1 MRCDYQIIHVFDE
14 YLQKNQRSDTN
25 KCHLIVPDQRK
36 LSFHGTTYTFRSLM
50 QSIVQKKIINCKIP
64 RKIMYDDMLRMA

>member
-50 QSIVQKKIINCKIP
+50 QSIVQKKDSRIP
-64 RKIMYDDMLRMA
+64 RKITYDAMLRIV